1 MTGVSAV
8 APSGDRRMLRIGG
21 IVLLVRPRTI
31 WVVTGL
37 VVVAMLAG
45 AVAMTVGSLPVPLHA
60 VPGAVLGIADDA
72 ITVRAVQGVRLPRVL
87 SAIGAGAALGVSG
100 SIFQSLA
107 RNALGSPDVI
117 GFTTG
122 AATGALVQIVLF
134 GAQPTQVAIGTI
146 VGGSVTAGI
155 VLLLARRGGG
165 IAGRQ
170 LILVGIGV
178 GAIASAVNGLLLVRG
193 TIDSSSQANL
203 WLSGSLDARQWSHA
217 LPVLAGVALVIPIVL
232 VLSRRASLM
241 ELGDD
246 IAQQLG
252 VRVERTRLLLVAC
265 AVALAALATAAVGP
279 IAFIAL
285 AAPQLVRR
293 LLRSDTPPVIGAA
306 AMGAV
311 LLVVADLMTQLLP
324 VTFAVPVGRMTGVVG
339 GLYLLWL
346 LLPSRGSAEG
356 KGWR

>member
-1 MTGVSAV
+1 MNRLAAHRPPG
-8 APSGDRRMLRIGG
+8 GRRVLRLGTLS
-21 IVLLVRPRTI
+21 LLVRPRTA
-31 WVVTGL
+31 L
-37 VVVAMLAG
+37 VAIALVGVALLAG
-45 AVAMTVGSLPVPLHA
+45 AAALTVGSLPVPFGA

-72 ITVRAVQGVRLPRVL
+72 TVVRAVQGVRLPRVL
-87 SAIGAGAALGVSG
+87 SALGAGAALGISG
-100 SIFQSLA
+100 AVFQSLA

-134 GAQPTQVAIGTI
+134 GAQPTQVALGTV
-146 VGGSVTAGI
+146 VGGAVAAGL

-165 IAGRQ
+165 MAGRQ
-170 LILVGIGV
+170 MILVGIGI
-178 GAIASAVNGLLLVRG
+178 GAIASAINGLLLVRG
-193 TIDSSSQANL
+193 TIDASSQANL
-203 WLSGSLDARQWSHA
+203 WLSGSLDARQWGHA
-217 LPVLAGVALVIPIVL
+217 LPVLLGVAVVL
-232 VLSRRASLM
+232 PVVLLLSRRATLM

-246 IAQQLG
+246 VAEQLG
-252 VRVERTRLLLVAC
+252 VRTERTRLALVIC

-279 IAFIAL
+279 IAFVAL

-293 LLRSDTPPVIGAA
+293 LMRADAPPVVGGA

-311 LLVVADLMTQLLP
+311 LLVVADLATQLLP
-324 VTFAVPVGRMTGVVG
+324 VTFAVPVGRMTGVIG

-356 KGWR
+356 RGWR

>member
-1 MTGVSAV
+1 
-8 APSGDRRMLRIGG
+8 MLRLGPLS
-21 IVLLVRPRTI
+21 VLVRPRT
-31 WVVTGL
+31 VAVTMSLL
-37 VVVAMLAG
+37 VVALVAG
-45 AVAMTVGSLPVPLHA
+45 AVAMTVGSLPVPLA
-60 VPGAVLGIADDA
+60 SVPAAVLGIADDPTA
-72 ITVRAVQGVRLPRVL
+72 VRAVQGVRLPRML

-100 SIFQSLA
+100 AVFQSLA

-134 GAQPTQVAIGTI
+134 GAQPTQVALGTI
-146 VGGSVTAGI
+146 VGGAVTALI

-165 IAGRQ
+165 VSGRQ
-170 LILVGIGV
+170 LILVGIGI
-178 GAIASAVNGLLLVRG
+178 GAIAAAVNGLLLVRG
-193 TIDSSSQANL
+193 TIDASSQANL
-203 WLSGSLDARQWSHA
+203 WLSGSLDARTWGHA
-217 LPVLAGVALVIPIVL
+217 APVLVGVAVVLPVVIVL
-232 VLSRRASLM
+232 ARRASLM

-246 IAQQLG
+246 VAAQLG
-252 VRVERTRLLLVAC
+252 VRVERTRLALVGC

-293 LLRSDTPPVIGAA
+293 LLRSDAPPLVGAS

-311 LLVVADLMTQLLP
+311 LLVLADLVTQTLP
-324 VTFAVPVGRMTGVVG
+324 VTFAVPVGRMTGVIG

>member
-1 MTGVSAV
+1 MTRVTATD
-8 APSGDRRMLRIGG
+8 APGGRRVLRMGRLA
-21 IVLLVRPRTI
+21 LLVRPRTI
-31 WVVTGL
+31 AVTVVLT
-37 VVVAMLAG
+37 VVALIAG

-60 VPGAVLGIADDA
+60 VPGAVLGIADDPTA
-72 ITVRAVQGVRLPRVL
+72 IRAVQGVRLPRVL

-100 SIFQSLA
+100 SVFQSLA

-122 AATGALVQIVLF
+122 AATGALVQIVLL
-134 GAQPTQVAIGTI
+134 GAQPTQVALGTI
-146 VGGSVTAGI
+146 LGGLVTAGT

-178 GAIASAVNGLLLVRG
+178 GAIASALNGLLLVRG
-193 TIDSSSQANL
+193 TIDASSQANL

-217 LPVLAGVALVIPIVL
+217 LPVLAGVAIVIPLVL
-232 VLSRRASLM
+232 VLSRRAGLM

-279 IAFIAL
+279 IAFVAL

-293 LLRSDTPPVIGAA
+293 LLRADAPPIVGAA
-306 AMGAV
+306 AMGAA
-311 LLVVADLMTQLLP
+311 LLVVADLVTQLLP

-346 LLPSRGSAEG
+346 LLPSRGSTEG